1 MVGDGEAH
9 LRRLNPDGLPRCGC
23 LGAVFHEIDKGNA
36 HQILVHGQ
44 NVPVA
49 GDFQRS
55 SVLFHDRPG
64 QLPHLCQQFRHG
76 HRRYLRVLFHGKQR
90 QQLSDHGFQPVELG
104 VHTGEQRFLLFFGKV
119 DISQSVHVQEQ
130 RRQGCF
136 QLVGDRADKELLPL
150 VLFPKSVHVGLHRQ
164 RHPVEIP
171 RQSAHFVLRNDRDA
185 LAVIPVRDA
194 AGGFRKP
201 GQRAKRP
208 GDHPVNRPK
217 PQKANGQRQQRK
229 APAELPELGIYV
241 GGVRRQIHAAIH
253 PPGIRD
259 PAQNQ
264 KMPAA
269 RAGSCRLRT
278 AVTDIQIAFRVDP
291 GGRAQALSIDN
302 EGASRHAAGTEAVG
316 QQRFPGKRVKAVSG
330 TAVDGCPEIIH
341 QIIQGFLRTLQK
353 GFIGLLPHL
362 PEHGRR
368 QAHRHGK
375 QQRRAENCQFCFQL
389 HRSSNR

>member
-9 LRRLNPDGLPRCGC
+9 LRRLNPDGLPRRGR

-64 QLPHLCQQFRHG
+64 QLPHLGQQLRHG
-76 HRRYLRVLFHGKQR
+76 HRRYLRILLHGKQR

-104 VHTGEQRFLLFFGKV
+104 IHAGKQRLLLFLRKINV
-119 DISQSVHVQEQ
+119 SQGIHVQKQ
-130 RRQGCF
+130 RRQGRF

-150 VLFPKSVHVGLHRQ
+150 VLFPKSVHMGLHRQ

-194 AGGFRKP
+194 AGGLRKP

-229 APAELPELGIYV
+229 PSAELPELGIYV

-264 KMPAA
+264 KMPAIHA
-269 RAGSCRLRT
+269 SFGRLYA
-278 AVTDIQIAFRVDP
+278 AVTDIQIAFRVDL
-291 GGRAQALSIDN
+291 GGRAQALSIDR
-302 EGASRHAAGTEAVG
+302 EGTSRHAAGTEAVG
-316 QQRFPGKRVKAVSG
+316 QQHFPGKRVKAVSG

-341 QIIQGFLRTLQK
+341 QIIQGFLRALQK

>member
-9 LRRLNPDGLPRCGC
+9 LRRLNPDGLPRRGR

-36 HQILVHGQ
+36 HQVLVRGQ

-171 RQSAHFVLRNDRDA
+171 RQSAHFVLRNDGDA

-194 AGGFRKP
+194 SGSFRKP

-208 GDHPVNRPK
+208 GNHPVNRPK

-229 APAELPELGIYV
+229 PSAELPELGIYV
-241 GGVRRQIHAAIH
+241 GGVRRQIYAAIH

-269 RAGSCRLRT
+269 RAGS
-278 AVTDIQIAFRVDP
+278 
-291 GGRAQALSIDN
+291 G
-302 EGASRHAAGTEAVG
+302 
-316 QQRFPGKRVKAVSG
+316 
-330 TAVDGCPEIIH
+330 
-341 QIIQGFLRTLQK
+341 
-353 GFIGLLPHL
+353 
-362 PEHGRR
+362 
-368 QAHRHGK
+368 
-375 QQRRAENCQFCFQL
+375 
-389 HRSSNR
+389 